1 MSPAVFPHPRIDTKA
16 ASPYHQAPVFIAQL
30 EGLRDLQLGGLARNL
45 STKKEAD
52 GNSRAGVSGIFHRW
66 VTIVILSVSM
76 PLGLV
81 GVLVVSA

>member
-1 MSPAVFPHPRIDTKA
+1 MSPAVFPHPLIDTEA
-16 ASPYHQAPVFIAQL
+16 ASPYHQAPVFIAYL
-30 EGLRDLQLGGLARNL
+30 EGLRHLQRSGLARNL

-52 GNSRAGVSGIFHRW
+52 GISRAGVSSISHRW

-81 GVLVVSA
+81 GVLVVSG